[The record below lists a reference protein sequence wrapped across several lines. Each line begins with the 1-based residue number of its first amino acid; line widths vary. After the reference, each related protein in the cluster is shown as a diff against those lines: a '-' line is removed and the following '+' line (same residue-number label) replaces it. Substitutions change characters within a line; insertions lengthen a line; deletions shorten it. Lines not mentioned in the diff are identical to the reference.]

1 MYPALGLGDDD
12 ALTAKIQLGGTSAIK
27 QYRIRN
33 SDVYFCSED
42 VSSYVSFAAWSHARA
57 WAVGGRIV
65 VVDHASDQFESN
77 KKYPEMPSSNQK
89 SSDQQQTDDNA

>member
-12 ALTAKIQLGGTSAIK
+12 ALTATIQFGGISAIK
-27 QYRIRN
+27 RYRIQN
-33 SDVYFCSED
+33 SDVCFCSDD
-42 VSSYVSFAAWSHARA
+42 VNSFVSVAAWSHARA